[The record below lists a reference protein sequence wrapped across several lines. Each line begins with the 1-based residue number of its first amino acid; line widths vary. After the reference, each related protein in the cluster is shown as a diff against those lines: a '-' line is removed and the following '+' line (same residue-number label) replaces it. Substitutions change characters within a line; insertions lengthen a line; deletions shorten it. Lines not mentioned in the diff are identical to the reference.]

1 MSVDLV
7 LRSRRVVT
15 PNGVRAAAVHIAGG
29 RIAAIREHG
38 DAPAGAA
45 LHDVGERAVL
55 PGAVDTH
62 VHLNE
67 PGRADWEGFASGTR
81 AAAAGGVTTLVDMP
95 LNSVPATTTVGA
107 LRAKLAAARGQIS
120 VDVGFWGGVVPG
132 NAADLEPLWAA
143 GVLGFKCFLVPS
155 GVDEFAA
162 VDEAELR
169 RALPIL
175 ARAQAPLLAHAE
187 LPGPLRAAAA
197 RLAAGAPGDPRSYAR
212 YLASRPPA
220 AEVAAVELL
229 VGLCRATRAR
239 IHVVHVAARE
249 VVPLLRA
256 ARRAGL
262 PVSGETCP
270 HYLTF
275 AAEEIAAGATEFKCA
290 PPLRGAEHREALW
303 QALAAGDLALVAS
316 DHSPSPPA
324 LKQRQAGD
332 FMAAWGGISS
342 LQVAL
347 AAVWTGAER
356 RGHGLTELARWCA
369 AAPAELAGLAA
380 RKGAIA
386 AGRDADLVVFDD
398 AATFAVRGADLQHR
412 HPLTPYEGRELR
424 GVVEEVFLRGSLIYD
439 RGRFVG
445 PLRGRIL
452 SR

>member
-1 MSVDLV
+1 MSNDLI

-15 PNGVRAAAVHIAGG
+15 PNGVRPATVHVAGG
-29 RIAAIREHG
+29 RIAAIRDHG
-38 DAPAGAA
+38 EAPAGTAVE
-45 LHDVGERAVL
+45 DVGDLALL

-67 PGRADWEGFASGTR
+67 PGRTDWEGFASGTR

-95 LNSVPATTTVGA
+95 LNSVPATTNVAA
-107 LRAKLAAARGQIS
+107 LRAKLQAARGQLS

-132 NAADLEPLWAA
+132 SESDLEPLWAA
-143 GVLGFKCFLVPS
+143 GVLGFKCFLAPS
-155 GVDEFAA
+155 GVAEFAA
-162 VDEAELR
+162 VGEAELR

-175 ARAQAPLLAHAE
+175 ARLRAPLLAHAE
-187 LPGPLRAAAA
+187 APGPLRAAAA
-197 RLAAGAPGDPRSYAR
+197 KLAAEPGDSRSYRR
-212 YLASRPPA
+212 YLASRPA
-220 AEVAAVELL
+220 AGEVEAVELL
-229 VGLCRATRAR
+229 VRLCRQSGAR
-239 IHVVHVAARE
+239 THVVHAAARE
-249 VVPLLRA
+249 VIPLLRG

-262 PVSGETCP
+262 PMSGETCP

-275 AAEEIAAGATEFKCA
+275 AAGEVAAGATEFKCA
-290 PPLRGAEHREALW
+290 PPLRGDEHREALW
-303 QALAAGDLALVAS
+303 RALAAGDLSLVAS

-324 LKQRQAGD
+324 LKLRDSGD

-347 AAVWTGAER
+347 AAVWTGARE
-356 RGHGLTELARWCA
+356 RGHELTELARWCA

-398 AATFAVRGADLQHR
+398 QAVWRVRGADLQHR

-424 GVVEEVFLRGSLIYD
+424 GVVEQVFLRGTLVYD
-439 RGRFVG
+439 RGRFPG
-445 PLRGRIL
+445 PLRGRTL
-452 SR
+452 AR